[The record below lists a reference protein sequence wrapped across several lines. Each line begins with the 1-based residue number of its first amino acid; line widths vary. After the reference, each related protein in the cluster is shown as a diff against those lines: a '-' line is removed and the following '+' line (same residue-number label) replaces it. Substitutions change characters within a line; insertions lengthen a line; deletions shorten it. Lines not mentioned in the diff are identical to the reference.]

1 MSFGSLRGSAPVV
14 GAALVVAILIGCGS
28 SNGVPVAKAR
38 GTITYK
44 GKPVAKAAVS
54 FIPETP
60 GTVPALAT
68 TDENGSYTLSTYG
81 NGDGAPVGR
90 CRVAI
95 SLTGPSPPLPEHL
108 AKAEAAAETLRM
120 PGKPL
125 IPKKYFSPETSRLT
139 ADVVAKTDNVFDFP
153 LDGDLTP

>member
-1 MSFGSLRGSAPVV
+1 MKLGRLRAGALLGLALLAAGSS
-14 GAALVVAILIGCGS
+14 GCGGPK
-28 SNGVPVAKAR
+28 GVPVAKVR
-38 GTITYK
+38 GTVTYR
-44 GKPVAKAAVS
+44 GKPVAKASVS

-68 TDENGSYTLSTYG
+68 TDENGAYSLSTYG
-81 NGDGAPVGR
+81 TGDGAPVGP

-125 IPKKYFSPETSRLT
+125 IPKAYFSPETSRLK
-139 ADVVAKTDNVFDFP
+139 ADVVAGKNNVFDFD
-153 LDGDLTP
+153 LQGDLVP

>member
-1 MSFGSLRGSAPVV
+1 MSGHQAV
-14 GAALVVAILIGCGS
+14 G
-28 SNGVPVAKAR
+28 P
-38 GTITYK
+38 
-44 GKPVAKAAVS
+44 
-54 FIPETP
+54 
-60 GTVPALAT
+60 VPA
-68 TDENGSYTLSTYG
+68 DESSRTASVRGDLGYTG
-81 NGDGAPVGR
+81 GRARPPVGR